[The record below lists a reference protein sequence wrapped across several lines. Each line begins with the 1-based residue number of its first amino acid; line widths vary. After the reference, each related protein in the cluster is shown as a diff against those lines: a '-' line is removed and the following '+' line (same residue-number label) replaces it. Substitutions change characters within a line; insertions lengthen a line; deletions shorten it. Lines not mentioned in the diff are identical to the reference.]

1 MAKMEPSLSLEG
13 SKLGSLP
20 VLADQEALT
29 SGTQPLG
36 AGCLQPSTY
45 CDHTGTAAMG
55 ARAAPTDKSITPL
68 INSIFLQLKQGGKQW
83 ELCCSAALQRLCE
96 HQLDAGPRPDLA
108 EGTAAAQ
115 PHSRAHSLGQDT
127 ALQAMSNAEGAEC
140 LWGGLFFFF
149 FLQQL

>member
-1 MAKMEPSLSLEG
+1 MEPSLSLEG

-55 ARAAPTDKSITPL
+55 ARAAPLCFISPVPAVPSARGDEEAESFPGCCAPHPRLPKARENILVSL
-68 INSIFLQLKQGGKQW
+68 FGGIV
-83 ELCCSAALQRLCE
+83 
-96 HQLDAGPRPDLA
+96 
-108 EGTAAAQ
+108 
-115 PHSRAHSLGQDT
+115 
-127 ALQAMSNAEGAEC
+127 
-140 LWGGLFFFF
+140 
-149 FLQQL
+149 

>member
-68 INSIFLQLKQGGKQW
+68 IKSIFLQLKQGENNGSCAAVQPCSDFVNTSW
-83 ELCCSAALQRLCE
+83 MLGPGLTSQRALLQPSPTAEHTPWARILLCRL
-96 HQLDAGPRPDLA
+96 
-108 EGTAAAQ
+108 
-115 PHSRAHSLGQDT
+115 
-127 ALQAMSNAEGAEC
+127 
-140 LWGGLFFFF
+140 
-149 FLQQL
+149 